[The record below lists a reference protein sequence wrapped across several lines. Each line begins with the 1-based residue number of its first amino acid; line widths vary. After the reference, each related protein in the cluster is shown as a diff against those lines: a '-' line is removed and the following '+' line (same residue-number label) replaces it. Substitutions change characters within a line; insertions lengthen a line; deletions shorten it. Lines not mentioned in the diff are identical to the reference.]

1 MAEQIERDPSLE
13 ICPDFSSQH
22 YEPMRRLM
30 RNAGSSDE
38 EAAEAMKQAWEQ
50 QNLERREAWQVQQ
63 ENRRLEREPT
73 PDPGPGPEQAPGPAR
88 QAAPEPEQEA
98 LPT

>member
-1 MAEQIERDPSLE
+1 
-13 ICPDFSSQH
+13 
-22 YEPMRRLM
+22 MR
-30 RNAGSSDE
+30 SSDE

-98 LPT
+98 LPTVVTKTKEVPKMGEIREDMAVEDFLEA